1 MGSVGCLGQIQ
12 NIKRQSLT
20 YYMSDSLI
28 SVIVPVYNSEQTLHR
43 CIDSI
48 LGQTYRNFELLL
60 INDGSKDR
68 SGEICDEYARKDSR
82 VKVFHKENGGVSS
95 ARNVGLDNAR
105 GEWVTFVDSDDRVG
119 EMYLELFS
127 SNFDADILLMDGY
140 YNCSSENCE
149 IFTVKGLHAC
159 HNVEDVIASY
169 LDKPIIKT
177 PWAKLFRNDILL
189 KLRFD
194 ERLRIGEDLSFV
206 CSYMSYVKTIAIID
220 ISQSIK
226 SGGYFYSTCD
236 NITKYGMSVR
246 EAVDSLK
253 IIFGYYKRLNVRC
266 VEFESNIIELFY
278 VFCQKDIRNNGD
290 IWYNDGFIRR
300 VLLRNAISSHK
311 YLKCIKVLVSAF
323 PGVFYLR
330 RFFKQ
335 I

>member
-1 MGSVGCLGQIQ
+1 MPD
-12 NIKRQSLT
+12 N
-20 YYMSDSLI
+20 LI
-28 SVIVPVYNSEQTLHR
+28 SIIVPVYNSDQTLNR

-105 GEWVTFVDSDDRVG
+105 GEWVTFVDSDDWVG
-119 EMYLELFS
+119 MRYLELFS
-127 SNFDADILLMDGY
+127 GHFEADFLLMNGY
-140 YNCSSENCE
+140 YNCSFDNCE
-149 IFTVKGLHAC
+149 IIALQGLAAC
-159 HNVEDVIASY
+159 QNIETVIASY

-189 KLRFD
+189 RNRFD
-194 ERLRIGEDLSFV
+194 ERLRTGEDLSFV
-206 CSYMSYVKTIAIID
+206 CSYLSHVKTIAVVD
-220 ISQSIK
+220 ITQFGK
-226 SGGYFYSTCD
+226 TGGYFYSICD
-236 NITKYGMSVR
+236 NITKYEMSVR

-253 IIFGYYKRLNVRC
+253 IIYGYYKRLNVRC
-266 VEFESNIIELFY
+266 VEFESNIVELFY
-278 VFCQKDIRNNGD
+278 VFCQKDIWNNGE

-300 VLLRNAISSHK
+300 VLLRNAISSNK
-311 YLKCIKVLVSAF
+311 YLKCIKVLVSTF
-323 PGVFYLR
+323 PGVFNLR
-330 RFFKQ
+330 KLFKQ